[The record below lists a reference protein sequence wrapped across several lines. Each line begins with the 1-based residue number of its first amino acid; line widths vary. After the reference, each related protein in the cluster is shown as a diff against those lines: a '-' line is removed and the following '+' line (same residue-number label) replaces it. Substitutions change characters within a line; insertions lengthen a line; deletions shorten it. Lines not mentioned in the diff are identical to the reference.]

1 MNTTLSNATI
11 NDISQQLTNLYNLVI
26 IPSTIIS
33 SDTFAIMRFTMYG
46 ILIALIIICALVLIW
61 MDWVKTLVLFLSFII
76 SGLIMALVILVGG
89 VKFNLISATAIIFS
103 FVLLL
108 SFMLS
113 FLSNTHHKLKLSR
126 IELLTKDNIKKI
138 VYYEFFKMIKLFL
151 ILNAIIIFTFV
162 LFIVLYG
169 SLPWQLLLLNII
181 FEFINISVL
190 LLFVPKMLIS
200 LELRKARMM
209 RKIINDNFWDTEK
222 IKEQSFKGVND
233 IK

>member
-1 MNTTLSNATI
+1 
-11 NDISQQLTNLYNLVI
+11 
-26 IPSTIIS
+26 
-33 SDTFAIMRFTMYG
+33 
-46 ILIALIIICALVLIW
+46 
-61 MDWVKTLVLFLSFII
+61 
-76 SGLIMALVILVGG
+76 MAFVILVGG

-169 SLPWQLLLLNII
+169 SLP
-181 FEFINISVL
+181 
-190 LLFVPKMLIS
+190 
-200 LELRKARMM
+200 
-209 RKIINDNFWDTEK
+209 
-222 IKEQSFKGVND
+222 
-233 IK
+233 

>member
-1 MNTTLSNATI
+1 M
-11 NDISQQLTNLYNLVI
+11 I
-26 IPSTIIS
+26 IKYWNIGAKSSAPPSS
-33 SDTFAIMRFTMYG
+33 SFPE
-46 ILIALIIICALVLIW
+46 L
-61 MDWVKTLVLFLSFII
+61 
-76 SGLIMALVILVGG
+76 
-89 VKFNLISATAIIFS
+89 NFS
-103 FVLLL
+103 
-108 SFMLS
+108 
-113 FLSNTHHKLKLSR
+113 
-126 IELLTKDNIKKI
+126 
-138 VYYEFFKMIKLFL
+138 
-151 ILNAIIIFTFV
+151 V